1 MLTFGR
7 IMLTGCRS
15 FVRNSWLTI
24 AATAVMVV
32 SITIL
37 LVAIVLNVTT
47 QNAITEVSRN
57 LRIAVYLQDS
67 AVDEDWQPLR
77 EELNQNEYV
86 SSIHYVSKQEAQ
98 MRFSESF
105 GDDQGIVEGLE
116 IVGGD
121 SLPASLEIS
130 VSDLNQIE
138 AVGAIASDQKY
149 DPVVESVSLG
159 KTDAKKTIER
169 ASSVRNFVVKA
180 SIVTA
185 GVFASVA
192 ILIIF
197 NTIRIAIFTRSEE
210 IRIMKLIGATPGFIR
225 GPFLVEASIYG
236 VIAGLTATGTVY
248 AMIVALGSRVATQPE
263 FTATYDFFTQGLI
276 VSYMAVGSIVG
287 GVFIGFVSALL
298 AMERYLKLKNW

>member
-1 MLTFGR
+1 MLTLGR
-7 IMLTGCRS
+7 ILLTGIRS
-15 FVRNSWLTI
+15 FIRNSWLTI
-24 AATAVMVV
+24 AATAIMVV

-67 AVDEDWQPLR
+67 STEEDWQPLR
-77 EELNQNEYV
+77 DELYQNNYV
-86 SSIHYVSKQEAQ
+86 SSVHYVSKQEAQ
-98 MRFSESF
+98 IRFSESF
-105 GDDQGIVEGLE
+105 GDDQGVVEGLE

-130 VSDLNQIE
+130 VNDLNQIE
-138 AVGAIASDQKY
+138 SVGAIASAEEY
-149 DPVVESVSLG
+149 DSIVESVSLG

-169 ASSVRNFVVKA
+169 ASSVRNFVVRA
-180 SIVTA
+180 SVITA
-185 GVFASVA
+185 GVFASVS

-225 GPFLVEASIYG
+225 GPFLVEASMYG
-236 VIAGLTATGTVY
+236 IIAGLIATGTVY
-248 AMIVALGSRVATQPE
+248 AMVIALGGRVATQPE
-263 FTATYDFFTQGLI
+263 FAATYDFFTQDLI
-276 VSYMAVGSIVG
+276 VGYMAAGSIIG
-287 GVFIGFVSALL
+287 GVFIGFVSAML
-298 AMERYLKLKNW
+298 AMERYLRLRNW

>member
-15 FVRNSWLTI
+15 FIRNSWLTI

-138 AVGAIASDQKY
+138 AVGAIASTEKY

-225 GPFLVEASIYG
+225 GPFLVESSIYG

-248 AMIVALGSRVATQPE
+248 ALIVALGSRVATQPE
-263 FTATYDFFTQGLI
+263 FTATYDFFTQSLI
-276 VSYMAVGSIVG
+276 IGYMAAGSVVG